1 LEENKV
7 GSSLFTNGDFKQQ
20 NTTHTNQAILTC
32 TENMTMGNEV
42 YKVAPQNG
50 SARFLFECF
59 NNYYAY
65 SPIFG
70 PQF

>member
-1 LEENKV
+1 
-7 GSSLFTNGDFKQQ
+7 
-20 NTTHTNQAILTC
+20 
-32 TENMTMGNEV
+32 MTMGNEV

-50 SARFLFECF
+50 GARFLFECF

-70 PQF
+70 PQFWGCNGEIQWECESDITQSQT